1 MNFEKH
7 FDISAISN
15 FMDLKAKTQTL
26 EILMFYF
33 GITNTQMFMI
43 NQCDIEYRYKFIHMW
58 NNYIRMYD
66 GLRVN
71 TKDNKKKK
79 KKKKKKR
86 EKVSSLSSINVLKYW
101 LQVIVTYRYIK
112 NRVRIKVQ

>member
-7 FDISAISN
+7 SDISTIQH
-15 FMDLKAKTQTL
+15 FMDLKAKIQTL

-33 GITNTQMFMI
+33 GITDTQMLMI
-43 NQCDIEYRYKFIHMW
+43 NQCDIEYRYEFIYIW

-71 TKDNKKKK
+71 TKETQ
-79 KKKKKKR
+79 
-86 EKVSSLSSINVLKYW
+86 EKESSFSSVVVLKVW
-101 LQVIVTYRYIK
+101 LQVIVMHKGIK
-112 NRVRIKVQ
+112 NRLRIKVQ